1 MIYAIAA
8 ATLILGIAGGIL
20 IGINLGSRRQKIDL
34 AVSQQRQSDL
44 TQQLDVEKTQTQS
57 LRENLAE
64 SDRNLASLRAQF
76 TSAQQNLLEQ
86 RKLLEDAQHQLRQAF
101 ASASAEALT
110 RNNET
115 FLQLARERFAT
126 ISAEATGSLEQRKE
140 QIDALLKPLRE
151 LMGQYQI
158 RLGEIEKSRVE
169 SYSMLREQLGVMAES
184 QRTLSTQT
192 SQLVTA
198 LSRPTTRGQWGEI
211 SLRRLVELA
220 GLSNRTDFIEQEMV
234 AGEQGRLKPDL
245 VVHLPRERDVI
256 VDCKT
261 CFDAFLDAASAT
273 DEDNRKVHLQRHA
286 QQVRA
291 RARDLSAKAYWSQ
304 FAHSPEYVI
313 MFLPGEAFLYAA
325 VENDPS
331 IIEDCI
337 KNRVLIATPTT
348 LIALLK
354 TIEFGWR
361 QEEMTENAEQ
371 IKSLGVEL
379 YDRIFT
385 VLSHIQKL
393 GTNLD
398 SAVKSYNAALGSL
411 ETRVLSTARKMA
423 DLGARSPKELPE
435 PQLIEQV
442 PREIQVPPVS
452 SPADSRFDTSLASN
466 SQP

>member
-1 MIYAIAA
+1 MIYSIAFGGI
-8 ATLILGIAGGIL
+8 ILGLAVGAWLGIL
-20 IGINLGSRRQKIDL
+20 CGSRRQKIDL
-34 AVSQQRQSDL
+34 AVSQQRQTDL
-44 TQQLDVEKTQTQS
+44 LQQLDSEKAQTLG
-57 LRENLAE
+57 LRDSLAE
-64 SDRNLASLRAQF
+64 SDRNLAGLRAQF
-76 TSAQQNLLEQ
+76 VAAQQNLLEQ
-86 RKLLEDAQHQLRQAF
+86 RNLLEDAQRQLRQAF

-110 RNNET
+110 RNNEV

-126 ISAEATGSLEQRKE
+126 MSAEATGSLEQRKE

-151 LMGQYQI
+151 LMNQYQV

-169 SYSMLREQLGVMAES
+169 SYSMLREQLGTMAES

-220 GLSNRTDFIEQEMV
+220 GLSNRSDFVEQESV

-245 VVHLPRERDVI
+245 VVHLPRDRDVI

-261 CFDAFLDAASAT
+261 CFDAFLDAAAAV
-273 DEDNRKVHLQRHA
+273 DEDGRKVHLQRHA

-291 RARDLSAKAYWSQ
+291 RARELSAKAYWSQ

-325 VENDPS
+325 VENDPA
-331 IIEDCI
+331 IVEDCI

-361 QEEMTENAEQ
+361 QEEMTANAEE

-379 YDRIFT
+379 YDRIGV
-385 VLSHIQKL
+385 VLGHIQKL
-393 GTNLD
+393 GSSLGMAVTN
-398 SAVKSYNAALGSL
+398 YNAALGSL
-411 ETRVLSTARKMA
+411 ETRVLSTTRKMA
-423 DLGARSPKELPE
+423 ELGARSAKEIPE
-435 PQLIEQV
+435 PQLIEQM
-442 PREIQVPPVS
+442 PREIP
-452 SPADSRFDTSLASN
+452 SLASN
-466 SQP
+466 SQQ